1 MKEEETPPSETYSL
15 RRSAPVEPVEIEEA
29 VLEEED
35 EVIDLLSEEPS
46 AVETVLENLF
56 LNQAHLG

>member
-1 MKEEETPPSETYSL
+1 
-15 RRSAPVEPVEIEEA
+15 V

-46 AVETVLENLF
+46 AVEAVLENLF
-56 LNQAHLG
+56 LNQPHLG